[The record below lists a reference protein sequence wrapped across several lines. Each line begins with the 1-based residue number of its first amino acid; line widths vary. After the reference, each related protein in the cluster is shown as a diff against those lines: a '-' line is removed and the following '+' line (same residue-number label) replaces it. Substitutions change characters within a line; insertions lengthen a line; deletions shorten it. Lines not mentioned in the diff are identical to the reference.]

1 MLCPTRIY
9 GSSMPI
15 YEYLCTNC
23 KHQFEEL
30 QTMSEEQL
38 KTCPKCGKD
47 TLKKLIGAGTG
58 VIFKGSGFYLTDY
71 KKADKQKPAAKKEET
86 SKKGDTSDVK
96 GETFPQSRT
105 KSEKESK
112 ETKKE
117 NKKEDKSKS

>member
-1 MLCPTRIY
+1 M
-9 GSSMPI
+9 
-15 YEYLCTNC
+15 NC

-30 QTMSEEQL
+30 QTMSETPL
-38 KTCPKCGKD
+38 KACPKCGKD

-71 KKADKQKPAAKKEET
+71 KKADKQKPSAKNEEASKKE
-86 SKKGDTSDVK
+86 DTSDVK
-96 GETFPQSRT
+96 RETSNA